1 MSREQ
6 FMKLAIELAYD
17 NAKNKK
23 GKPFGAV
30 IVKDGEIVAKGVNN
44 VLETHD
50 PTAHA
55 ELLTIR
61 QASLA
66 LGTSDLSD
74 CELYASGEPCPMC
87 LSAIYWANLK
97 GVYYSYTAQE
107 EEEIGLGTKYV
118 YEQIALPKEQRDI
131 KLIRL
136 DKNDGEKNPFAL
148 WKEMNKAEII

>member
-1 MSREQ
+1 MIHNE
-6 FMKLAIELAYD
+6 FMQLAIKLAYD
-17 NAKNKK
+17 NTKNKK

-30 IVKDGEIVAKGVNN
+30 IVKNGEIVAKGVND

-55 ELLTIR
+55 ELLAIR
-61 QASLA
+61 EACRT

-97 GVYYSYTAQE
+97 HVYYAYTSDE
-107 EEEIGLGTKYV
+107 EEEYGLGTKYV
-118 YEQIALPKEQRDI
+118 YKQIGLPKEQRDI
-131 KLIRL
+131 PLIKL
-136 DKNDGEKNPFAL
+136 DKHPQNKDPFIL
-148 WKEMNKAEII
+148 WKEMKE

>member
-1 MSREQ
+1 MSHEE

-17 NAKNKK
+17 NTKNKK

-30 IVKDGEIVAKGVNN
+30 IVKDGEIVAKGVND

-55 ELLTIR
+55 ELLAIR
-61 QASLA
+61 EACRT

-97 GVYYSYTAQE
+97 NVYYSYTAQE

-118 YEQIALPKEQRDI
+118 YQQIALPKEQRDI
-131 KLIRL
+131 KLIKL
-136 DKNDGEKNPFAL
+136 DKNHTAKKPFAL
-148 WKEMNKAEII
+148 WKEMNK

>member
-1 MSREQ
+1 MSHNE
-6 FMKLAIELAYD
+6 FMQLAIDLAYD
-17 NAKNKK
+17 NTKNKK

-30 IVKDGEIVAKGVNN
+30 IVKNGEIVAKGVND
-44 VLETHD
+44 VLETRD

-61 QASLA
+61 EACRT
-66 LGTSDLSD
+66 LGTSDLSG

-97 GVYYSYTAQE
+97 HVYYAYTAAE

-118 YEQIALPKEQRDI
+118 YKQIGLPKEQRDI
-131 KLIRL
+131 QLIRL
-136 DKNDGEKNPFAL
+136 DKQPQNKDPFTL
-148 WKEMNKAEII
+148 WKEMKE

>member
-1 MSREQ
+1 MDHEQ

-17 NAKNKK
+17 NTKNKK

-55 ELLTIR
+55 ELLAIR
-61 QASLA
+61 QASLT

-74 CELYASGEPCPMC
+74 CEIYASGEPCPMC

-97 GVYYSYTAQE
+97 CVYYSYTAQE

-136 DKNDGEKNPFAL
+136 DKNHGEKNSFTL
-148 WKEMNKAEII
+148 WKAMNMGE

>member
-1 MSREQ
+1 MDHKE
-6 FMKLAIELAYD
+6 FMQLAIELAYD
-17 NAKNKK
+17 NTKNKK

-55 ELLTIR
+55 ELLAIQHACRT
-61 QASLA
+61 
-66 LGTSDLSD
+66 LGTTDLSD

-97 GVYYSYTAQE
+97 NVYYFYTAQE
-107 EEEIGLGTKYV
+107 EEEVGLGTKYV
-118 YEQIALPKEQRDI
+118 YQQVALTKEQRDI
-131 KLIRL
+131 QLTKL
-136 DKNDGEKNPFAL
+136 DKNHSEKNPFAL
-148 WKEMNKAEII
+148 WKEMNE